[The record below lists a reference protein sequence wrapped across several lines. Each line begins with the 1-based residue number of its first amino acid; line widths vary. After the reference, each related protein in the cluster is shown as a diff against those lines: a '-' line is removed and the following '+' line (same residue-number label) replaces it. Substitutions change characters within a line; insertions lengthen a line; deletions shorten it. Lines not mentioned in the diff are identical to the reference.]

1 MVDYF
6 RPGMLG
12 WVIENLSAKDF
23 ICSDR
28 RSLVDNAI
36 SGTVM
41 EIIFINYLFL
51 SRPNY
56 Q

>member
-28 RSLVDNAI
+28 RSL
-36 SGTVM
+36 M
-41 EIIFINYLFL
+41 ETIFINYLFL